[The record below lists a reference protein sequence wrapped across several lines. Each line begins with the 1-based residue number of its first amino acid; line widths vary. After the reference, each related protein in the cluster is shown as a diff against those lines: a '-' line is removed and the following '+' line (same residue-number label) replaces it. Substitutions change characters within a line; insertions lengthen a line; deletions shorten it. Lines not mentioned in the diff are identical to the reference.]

1 MNRKRLCIAAA
12 ILCSACLAGG
22 VQAQELVQE
31 GLRCE
36 REAADKE
43 ENPMDLCR
51 RLAVAMAGG
60 SFDEVEE
67 RFSDEVKAQ
76 LPQETLQAVWEQTV
90 ADLGEYAEVYEVQE
104 PESDAGTMV
113 RVILRYEQGGLNVSF
128 VLEDQE
134 ITGLWL
140 NYYNI
145 PEEPQTGEDYQE
157 QEIAIGTYELD
168 GRLTLPL
175 DVENPPVVILVQGSG
190 QSDMNET
197 IGSAGNALFRD
208 LAQGLAA
215 RGIATI
221 RYNKRY
227 YQYPEAAPAD
237 LTVEDEVLEDV
248 AAAIGYAQECG
259 LVDENRIIVLGHSLG
274 GMLAPKIASDNP
286 QVAAIISMAGSP
298 RSLEDIMMDQTAE
311 ALEASGLSEEEQEE
325 QMAQAQAEAKRAKEA
340 AEDGTEL
347 ILGAPE
353 SYWYSLNQIDA
364 AGLAQELS
372 IPMLFLQGDADF
384 QVYPDVDFAMWQ
396 ELLEGKEQVSFQLY
410 EGLNHLFMPTSGK
423 RDVTEYDTEAH
434 ADEQV
439 MDDVADWIGAL

>member
-22 VQAQELVQE
+22 GQAQELVQD

-90 ADLGEYAEVYEVQE
+90 ADLGEYVEVYEVQE

-128 VLEDQE
+128 VLENQE

-145 PEEPQTGEDYQE
+145 PEEPQTGENYQE

>member
-12 ILCSACLAGG
+12 VLCSACLAGG
-22 VQAQELVQE
+22 VQAQELVQD

-104 PESDAGTMV
+104 PESDVGTMV

-128 VLEDQE
+128 VLENQE

-145 PEEPQTGEDYQE
+145 PEEPQTGENYQE

-190 QSDMNET
+190 QSDMNEI

-259 LVDENRIIVLGHSLG
+259 LVNENRIIVLGHSLG

-325 QMAQAQAEAKRAKEA
+325 QMAQAQAQAKRAKEA

-410 EGLNHLFMPTSGK
+410 KGLNHLFMPTSGK